1 MKHKNGHWIWVHDRG
16 QVFSWTSDGNP
27 LMMFGT
33 HSDIT
38 SQKQAEEDL
47 LDSNRRL
54 EAATARANEL
64 AVRAEHANTAKS
76 EFLANMSHEI
86 RTPLNGVIGMTGLLL
101 ETPLSE
107 DQRHFAQIARTS
119 GESLLTLLNDI
130 LDFSKIEAGKLSL
143 EQIDFD
149 VRTCL
154 DEFARL
160 MAISADEKRL
170 ELVCVVDP
178 KVPILLRGDPG
189 RLQQVLVN
197 LAGNA
202 VKFTQQGEIVVR
214 ASVEEHGPSH
224 VVLRFSVRD
233 TGIGIPS
240 DRLGLLFQKFTQVDA
255 STTRRYGGTGLGLA
269 ISKQLVSL
277 MDGEIGVRS
286 QVGKGSEF
294 WFTARFAKQVRP
306 QPEQN
311 PPSGLVGVRV
321 LVVDDNATNRGM
333 VKDQLEAW
341 GMRPSGA
348 SDGAT
353 ALLMLGQATQE
364 RDPFRV
370 LVVDHQMPGMDG
382 RSLGQKVFEDESL
395 QKPALILMTSLGRKD
410 EARHLTETGLA
421 AHLLKPIR
429 QSDLLQC
436 LSAAV
441 GPSNDARNAPSTNQ
455 TRESRWPQRRILVAE
470 DNVANQQVAL
480 GMLRKLGLRADGVA
494 NGREAIEAMRTVPYD
509 LVLMDVH
516 MPEMDG
522 LTATRTI
529 LLGDTGVLNSAVPI
543 IAMTAGSTPEDQ
555 QECWDAG
562 MNDFISKPV
571 SVAAVT
577 RVLERW
583 FCELDVPTTTS
594 PTVSTPPPST
604 EPAAPAIFVESTLL
618 DRLMGDRDA
627 ARGIAE
633 GFLQDLPRQLE
644 TLDGYLARGDV
655 KGVERQ
661 AHTIKGAAAAVSGLA
676 LADVASNMERAG
688 RKGDLETAKG
698 SVGNLKDRFKQLRVA
713 IESTLLQKER

>member
-1 MKHKNGHWIWVHDRG
+1 
-16 QVFSWTSDGNP
+16 
-27 LMMFGT
+27 
-33 HSDIT
+33 
-38 SQKQAEEDL
+38 
-47 LDSNRRL
+47 L

-149 VRTCL
+149 VRACL

-160 MAISADEKRL
+160 MAIGADEKRL

-178 KVPILLRGDPG
+178 KVPVLLRGDPG
-189 RLQQVLVN
+189 RLQQVLTN

-214 ASVEEHGPSH
+214 ASVEEDSPGH

-233 TGIGIPS
+233 TGIGIPT

-269 ISKQLVSL
+269 ICKQLVSL

-286 QVGKGSEF
+286 QPGKGSEF
-294 WFTARFAKQVRP
+294 WFTARFSKQTRS
-306 QPEQN
+306 QPDAR
-311 PPSGLVGVRV
+311 PPSELVGVRV

-348 SDGAT
+348 GDGAS
-353 ALLMLGQATQE
+353 ALQLIGEAAQAQ
-364 RDPFRV
+364 DPFQV
-370 LVVDHQMPGMDG
+370 LLVDHQMPGMDG
-382 RSLGQKVFEDESL
+382 KGLGQKVIEDARL
-395 QKPALILMTSLGRKD
+395 PRPTLILMTSLARKD
-410 EARHLTETGLA
+410 ETRHLTKAGFG

-429 QSDLLQC
+429 QAELLQC
-436 LSAAV
+436 LAAAV
-441 GPSNDARNAPSTNQ
+441 GPANDARRVPSPDP

-470 DNVANQQVAL
+470 DNVANQQVTL
-480 GMLRKLGLRADGVA
+480 GILRKLGLRADAVA

-516 MPEMDG
+516 MPELDG

-529 LLGDTGVLNSAVPI
+529 LLGNTGILNSAVPI
-543 IAMTAGSTPEDQ
+543 IAMTAGTTPEDR

-562 MNDFISKPV
+562 MNDYIAKPV
-571 SVAAVT
+571 TVEAVT

-583 FCELDVPTTTS
+583 FREVDMPNA
-594 PTVSTPPPST
+594 TPPKVGELPPSP
-604 EPAAPAIFVESTLL
+604 EAATPAIFVESTLL

-633 GFLQDLPRQLE
+633 GFLQDLPKQLE
-644 TLDGYLARGDV
+644 SLDGYLARGDA
-655 KGVERQ
+655 KGIERQ

-688 RKGDLETAKG
+688 RKGDLETARG
-698 SVGNLKDRFKQLRVA
+698 SVDSLKDRFKQLRVA
-713 IESTLLQKER
+713 IESTLLQRER